1 MEPQRETLFL
11 GFYNWAVFVAPRKKD
26 RKNMKHRIVLLL
38 LVICCSLQ
46 LNAQE
51 RRIQE
56 NGKTYLIH
64 VVQKG
69 ETIFSLSKAYELD
82 KKELLNA
89 NPDLIFGLKTG
100 QELRIPVEETILEEP
115 LLEPQK
121 EELPK
126 FHTYRVKRRDG
137 LHFIAKRYHVEVEDI
152 LKYNPDLD
160 EERLKRGMKLAIPD
174 ADDLKRIREE
184 QKQRQAQAKAQKE
197 KKSTP
202 VIKTH
207 RVSGEETLYSIA
219 KKYNRSIA
227 SLLEANP
234 EAKNG
239 LPIGLV
245 LTIPEEKAQVK
256 AEDVKDQGF
265 FIHLVETGETFW
277 ALEREYHVARDVLE
291 KYNPALANGLQAG
304 LRIRIP
310 VSEELPDIEVEPVN
324 DDAFVKHQVKKGE
337 TLYSISNHYQIKISD
352 LKKSNPVLAYRG
364 LMAGEFI
371 LVPKAIQSQESVMT
385 RQPEEKVVED
395 ARSLEREEELEPVE
409 RIRPLRHAI
418 QVVHREL
425 PEVCKPDYTAA
436 YEKYDVALLLPLYLK
451 ENETVNRIPV
461 TREEMLQ
468 DSLWMSQFEDASQLP
483 EDTFKI
489 REDVIV
495 YPRSENFIQFYEGVL
510 LAVDS
515 LKKAGMKIELHVF
528 DTNQEYAVVDSLVQL
543 DLFRELDLIIGPVFP
558 NLQKPVADFAYQN
571 RIPMVSPLSSAGN
584 FESSNPWYFKVNPTK
599 DYLVRQTADY
609 IGEEYFNKNLIVL
622 EMGEYKH
629 LDEATLV
636 NLCREKFFST
646 GFLEGDREVRFHEY
660 NFKREGYWGLR
671 RILSKTRENVFIIPS
686 ETEAQVSVAVSNIN
700 SLSEDFPV
708 TLVGISNF
716 QRYKSIQPDYFHHAN
731 LHLLSP
737 YFIDYYAPLTN
748 RFIQDFREN
757 FSGEP
762 TQFSFQG
769 YDVAYYFMSALF
781 QYGKDFKDCLPYH
794 HVDLTQG
801 EFYFDQVNRY
811 GGYMNRGLFVVNY
824 LKNYEVGIDGVVG
837 TPNVLVT
844 EN

>member
-1 MEPQRETLFL
+1 
-11 GFYNWAVFVAPRKKD
+11 
-26 RKNMKHRIVLLL
+26 MKHRIVLLL

-56 NGKTYLIH
+56 NGKNYLIH
-64 VVQKG
+64 EVQKG
-69 ETIFSLSKAYELD
+69 ETIFSLSKAYNLD

-100 QELRIPVEETILEEP
+100 QELRIPVDEIEKEEP

-152 LKYNPDLD
+152 LKYNPDLR
-160 EERLKRGMKLAIPD
+160 EEGLKRGMKLSIPD

-184 QKQRQAQAKAQKE
+184 QKQRQAQAKVEEE

-202 VIKTH
+202 VTKTH
-207 RVSGEETLYSIA
+207 RVSGNETLYSIA

-227 SLLEANP
+227 AILEANP
-234 EAKNG
+234 DAKNG
-239 LPIGLV
+239 LPIGMV
-245 LTIPEEKAQVK
+245 LTIPEEKEQVK
-256 AEDVKDQGF
+256 EEDVKKQGF

-277 ALEREYHVARDVLE
+277 GLEREYRVTRDVLE

-324 DDAFVKHQVKKGE
+324 EDAFIKHQVKKGE
-337 TLYSISNHYQIKISD
+337 TLYSLSNHYHIKISD

-371 LVPKAIQSQESVMT
+371 LVPKAVQPQEAVVVD
-385 RQPEEKVVED
+385 QPEENE
-395 ARSLEREEELEPVE
+395 RSLKREEEPEPVE
-409 RIRPLRHAI
+409 HIGPLRHTI

-425 PEVCKPDYTAA
+425 PETCKPDFTAA
-436 YEKYDVALLLPLYLK
+436 YEKYDVALLLPLYL
-451 ENETVNRIPV
+451 EANDTVNHLPV

-515 LKKAGMKIELHVF
+515 LKRAGMKIELHVF
-528 DTNQEYAVVDSLVQL
+528 DTNQEYAVVDSLVKL
-543 DLFRELDLIIGPVFP
+543 DFFRELDLIIGPVFP
-558 NLQKPVADFAYQN
+558 NLQESVADFAYQN

-584 FESSNPWYFKVNPTK
+584 FEDSNPWYFKVNPTK

-629 LDEATLV
+629 LEEATLV
-636 NLCREKFFST
+636 DLCREKFFST
-646 GFLEGDREVRFHEY
+646 GFLEGDSEVRFHKY
-660 NFKREGYWGLR
+660 NFNHEGYWGLR

-708 TLVGISNF
+708 TLVGLSNF
-716 QRYKSIQPDYFHHAN
+716 QRYRSIQPEYFHHAN

-748 RFIQDFREN
+748 RFIKDYRDN
-757 FSGEP
+757 FSAEP

-769 YDVAYYFMSALF
+769 YDVAYYFMSALY

-824 LKNYEVGIDGVVG
+824 FKNYEVGIDGIVG